1 MATMVARGSS
11 PLSSSI
17 SIQEKGRRNKRKFRA
32 DPPITDPITAN
43 PPLQTECS
51 SYDELFPVER
61 NSDDPSLEH
70 HVGAC
75 STCGALMC
83 GPLEG
88 LGLDEFQDT
97 DWTQLTETQLEEIL
111 LSNLDTIFKSAI
123 KIITSSGYSEEVA
136 TSVVLRSGLCYG
148 CKDTI
153 SNIADN
159 ALAFLR
165 SGQEVESSRTENS
178 SEDLQKLAK
187 TVLADMI
194 SVLREVRPFFST
206 GDAMWCLLICDM
218 NISHA
223 CALDENPLSSIGNG
237 EISGNSAS
245 PRVES
250 SSNSNNISA
259 PTTPELN
266 APGPEKLKTVL
277 PYPENTSPLEM
288 STVVGIP
295 NLPYGRFLASSNVH
309 DMVPNLSTEKE
320 NPISSSRHMEE
331 SSSST
336 ISQSLQEGKPIGSR
350 RVHLGSSKREFI
362 LRQKSIHFEKSYRA
376 LGSKAAFRACKQ
388 SGLGGLILDRKS
400 KPISNSKI
408 INMKSTSIKVG
419 KAMGIDK
426 SKADATLEL
435 SFTAGLC
442 SSASCSTK
450 TVSSPSPTP
459 SANTELSLSLP
470 SASSSGAGLKPDCSI
485 EASNC
490 CNLAGIPSDKISTD
504 WVPQDKKDDMLVKL
518 VPRLRELQA
527 QLQDWTDWAQQKVM
541 QAARR
546 LSKDKLELQTLRQE
560 KEDVVRLQKERRN
573 LEDNTRKKLGE
584 MEIAISK
591 ANDQVER
598 ASASA
603 RRLDVEN
610 ARLRLEMEAAKLQAA
625 EAAASCHEVTGRE
638 IKSNKMF
645 QSWERQKSLS
655 QEELV
660 SVKQKL
666 SLLQRQLEQAKEHQD
681 QLEARRRQEE
691 KMKDEALSLSNS
703 ERTKQEKFESS
714 AKSQENALI
723 LKEENDLQKYKMEIR
738 RLEQQTEQLRL
749 MTDSSKFATLKWGTN
764 KSYVSCLSDGRKNSN
779 ANYLTKII
787 SQYLGSDDI
796 QPERECVMCLTE
808 EMSIVFLPCA
818 HQVVCTK
825 CNELHEKQGMK
836 DCPSCRTPIQRRISV
851 RSADS

>member
-17 SIQEKGRRNKRKFRA
+17 PIQERGRRNKRKFRA

-43 PPLQTECS
+43 LPLQTECS
-51 SYDELFPVER
+51 NYEELFPVER

-70 HVGAC
+70 HAGAC
-75 STCGALMC
+75 ETCGTLMC

-88 LGLDEFQDT
+88 LGLEEFQDT
-97 DWTQLTETQLEEIL
+97 DWSELTETQLEEIL
-111 LSNLDTIFKSAI
+111 LSNLDSIFKSAI

-148 CKDTI
+148 CKDTV
-153 SNIADN
+153 SNIVDS
-159 ALAFLR
+159 ALVFLR

-178 SEDLQKLAK
+178 SEDLRTLAR
-187 TVLADMI
+187 TVLVDMI
-194 SVLREVRPFFST
+194 SMLREVRPFFSI

-223 CALDENPLSSIGNG
+223 CALEDNPLNGMENG
-237 EISGNSAS
+237 EVSGNSAS

-250 SSNSNNISA
+250 GSNFNNISSPA
-259 PTTPELN
+259 IPESN

-277 PYPENTSPLEM
+277 PYPKNTPQPEM

-309 DMVPNLSTEKE
+309 EMVPNLNTGKE
-320 NPISSSRHMEE
+320 NPISSSGHMEE

-336 ISQSLQEGKPIGSR
+336 ISHSLQEGKSVGSR
-350 RVHLGSSKREFI
+350 RVPLGSSKREFI
-362 LRQKSIHFEKSYRA
+362 LRHKSIHFEKSYRA
-376 LGSKAAFRACKQ
+376 LGSKAAFRASKQ
-388 SGLGGLILDRKS
+388 SNLGGLILDRKCN
-400 KPISNSKI
+400 PISNSKM
-408 INMKSTSIKVG
+408 INMKSTSIKVS
-419 KAMGIDK
+419 KAMGIEK
-426 SKADATLEL
+426 SKADMTLDL
-435 SFTAGLC
+435 SFTAGLS
-442 SSASCSTK
+442 SSASCSAK

-459 SANTELSLSLP
+459 AANTELSLSI
-470 SASSSGAGLKPDCSI
+470 SSTSGSGVGFKQDCSI

-490 CNLAGIPSDKISTD
+490 SSFAGIPSDRISRD

-560 KEDVVRLQKERRN
+560 KEDVIRLQKERQN

-598 ASASA
+598 ASAA
-603 RRLDVEN
+603 AHRLEVEN

-638 IKSNKMF
+638 IKTHKMF
-645 QSWERQKSLS
+645 QSWEREKSLS

-660 SVKQKL
+660 NEKQKL
-666 SLLQRQLEQAKEHQD
+666 SLLLQQLEQAKEQ
-681 QLEARRRQEE
+681 QGQSEARWRQEE

-703 ERTKQEKFESS
+703 ERIKQEKIESS
-714 AKSQENALI
+714 AKLQENALI
-723 LKEENDLQKYKMEIR
+723 VKEENDLQKYKNDIR
-738 RLEQQTEQLRL
+738 RLEQQTAQLRL

-764 KSYVSCLSDGRKNSN
+764 KSYASCLSDGRKSSN
-779 ANYLTKII
+779 ALYLTKII
-787 SQYLGSDDI
+787 VQDLGSDDV

-808 EMSIVFLPCA
+808 EMSVVFLPCA

>member
-32 DPPITDPITAN
+32 DPPITDPIAAN
-43 PPLQTECS
+43 PPLQTKCS
-51 SYDELFPVER
+51 NYDELFPIER
-61 NSDDPSLEH
+61 NSDDLSLEH
-70 HVGAC
+70 HEGAC
-75 STCGALMC
+75 GACGTLMC

-88 LGLDEFQDT
+88 LGLEEFQDT
-97 DWTQLTETQLEEIL
+97 DWTDLTETQLEEIL

-123 KIITSSGYSEEVA
+123 KTITSSGYSEEVA
-136 TSVVLRSGLCYG
+136 RSVVLRSGLCYG
-148 CKDTI
+148 CKDTV
-153 SNIADN
+153 SNIVDN
-159 ALAFLR
+159 ALEFLR

-194 SVLREVRPFFST
+194 TVLREVRPFFST
-206 GDAMWCLLICDM
+206 GDAMWCLLICEL
-218 NISHA
+218 NICHA
-223 CALDENPLSSIGNG
+223 CALDDNPLNSVGNG

-250 SSNSNNISA
+250 SSNSNNISS
-259 PTTPELN
+259 PTVPVSN

-277 PYPENTSPLEM
+277 PYPENTPQPEM
-288 STVVGIP
+288 SSVVGIP

-309 DMVPNLSTEKE
+309 DMVPNLNTGKE
-320 NPISSSRHMEE
+320 NPISSSGHIEE

-336 ISQSLQEGKPIGSR
+336 ISQSLREGKPVGSR
-350 RVHLGSSKREFI
+350 RVHVGSSKREFI

-388 SGLGGLILDRKS
+388 SGLGDLILDRKS
-400 KPISNSKI
+400 KPIFNSKI
-408 INMKSTSIKVG
+408 INTKCTSIKVS
-419 KAMGIDK
+419 KAMGVDK
-426 SKADATLEL
+426 SKAEMTLDL
-435 SFTAGLC
+435 SFTAGLS
-442 SSASCSTK
+442 SSASCSAQP
-450 TVSSPSPTP
+450 VSSPSPTP
-459 SANTELSLSLP
+459 AANTELSLSLP
-470 SASSSGAGLKPDCSI
+470 STSGSGVGFKQDCSI

-490 CNLAGIPSDKISTD
+490 SNFAAIPSDKISRD
-504 WVPQDKKDDMLVKL
+504 WVPRDKKDDMLVKL
-518 VPRLRELQA
+518 FPRLRELQA
-527 QLQDWTDWAQQKVM
+527 QLQDWSDWAQQKVM

-546 LSKDKLELQTLRQE
+546 LSKDKLELQTLRQD

-598 ASASA
+598 ASAAA
-603 RRLDVEN
+603 RRLEVEN

-625 EAAASCHEVTGRE
+625 EAAASCHKVTGRE
-638 IKSNKMF
+638 VKTHKMS

-660 SVKQKL
+660 SEKQKL
-666 SLLQRQLEQAKEHQD
+666 SLLLQQLEQAKEQQG
-681 QLEARRRQEE
+681 QLEARWRQEA

-703 ERTKQEKFESS
+703 ERTKQEKIESS

-723 LKEENDLQKYKMEIR
+723 VKEENDLQKYKNDIR
-738 RLEQQTEQLRL
+738 RLEQQTAQLRL
-749 MTDSSKFATLKWGTN
+749 MTDSSKFATLKWGAN
-764 KSYVSCLSDGRKNSN
+764 KSYASCLSYGRKNSS
-779 ANYLTKII
+779 AHYLMKII
-787 SQYLGSDDI
+787 AQDLGSDDI

-808 EMSIVFLPCA
+808 EMSVVFLPCA